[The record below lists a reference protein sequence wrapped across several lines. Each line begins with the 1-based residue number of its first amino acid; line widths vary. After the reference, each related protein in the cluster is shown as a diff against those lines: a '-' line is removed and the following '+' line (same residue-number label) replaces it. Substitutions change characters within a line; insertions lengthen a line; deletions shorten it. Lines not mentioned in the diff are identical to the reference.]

1 MVCDIDYTGEYKI
14 ALHNDSNQVATISHG
29 DRIAQLVFIP
39 CIVGDFIEVDELD
52 KTERGSNGF
61 GSTGK
66 K

>member
-1 MVCDIDYTGEYKI
+1 MYKV
-14 ALHNDSNQVATISHG
+14 ALHNHSDKVACVHHG